1 MTTKVVYFTVGGKPE
16 QAEFSSDF
24 PADEIK
30 GSPKSRH
37 VYMYIFL
44 PSLKDCY
51 EQLCVTGVTLMQ
63 ILFYSSGSFI
73 HNTNCNCMILE
84 GNLY

>member
-30 GSPKSRH
+30 GNPESRH
-37 VYMYIFL
+37 VYMNIFIAVFEGL
-44 PSLKDCY
+44 LWTALCY
-51 EQLCVTGVTLMQ
+51 WRYFDADFV
-63 ILFYSSGSFI
+63 LFKW
-73 HNTNCNCMILE
+73 
-84 GNLY
+84 

>member
-30 GSPKSRH
+30 GSPDSL
-37 VYMYIFL
+37 FTCTFLL
-44 PSLKDCY
+44 PSL
-51 EQLCVTGVTLMQ
+51 
-63 ILFYSSGSFI
+63 
-73 HNTNCNCMILE
+73 
-84 GNLY
+84 

>member
-30 GSPKSRH
+30 GSSE
-37 VYMYIFL
+37 
-44 PSLKDCY
+44 SLCLY
-51 EQLCVTGVTLMQ
+51 VH
-63 ILFYSSGSFI
+63 FY
-73 HNTNCNCMILE
+73 CPLCMIVLNSSVLLALLRCRF
-84 GNLY
+84 GFIQVVVLFIIPNVTV